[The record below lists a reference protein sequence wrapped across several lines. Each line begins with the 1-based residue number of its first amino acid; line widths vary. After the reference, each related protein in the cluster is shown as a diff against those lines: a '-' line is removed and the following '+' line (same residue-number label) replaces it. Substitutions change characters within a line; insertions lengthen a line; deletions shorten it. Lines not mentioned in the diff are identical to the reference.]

1 MMKRACLMAALTA
14 AIVSITIGCQN
25 DTEGKI
31 VGKYGHPAL
40 PGQTFEFHADHTF
53 MNTTGAGTMDC
64 IIRHPGTWE
73 VDGDS
78 LFITNDIQSTTYEFG
93 DSVTEENKT
102 LVKGLFE
109 SLAKNQPEKSAFKI
123 IGVDDKMLN
132 LERNGQITTYVR
144 TDSLD
149 R

>member
-1 MMKRACLMAALTA
+1 MKKVRLMAALTA
-14 AIVSITIGCQN
+14 ATVFITTGCQN
-25 DTEGKI
+25 DTESKI
-31 VGKYGHPAL
+31 VGKYEHPAL

-64 IIRHPGTWE
+64 IIKHPGTWK

-78 LFITNDIQSTTYEFG
+78 LFIANDIQNTTYEFG

-109 SLAKNQPEKSAFKI
+109 RMAKNQPEKSAFKI
-123 IGVDDKMLN
+123 IEVDEKMLY
-132 LERNGQITTYVR
+132 LEKNGQITTYVR
-144 TDSLD
+144 TDSLN